1 MMAEADFREGLG
13 KLLGRGYVFD
23 ALVYHPQLSDLMEL
37 VDSFPN
43 GRFVLNH
50 IGRPL
55 GVGPY
60 EGHRDEVF
68 EVWEKDM
75 TALAERSN
83 VLAKVDGL
91 GNRVSGF
98 GWDTQPASPNSEELV
113 EKTAPYYMHII
124 EAFGPERCMF
134 ESNFPVDRQSCSYR
148 VLWNAFKKLVHDFST
163 DERDQLF
170 YRTAMETYRID
181 AEGSAV

>member
-13 KLLGRGYVFD
+13 KLLGRGHAFD
-23 ALVYHPQLSDLMEL
+23 ALVYHPQLSDLMKL

-43 GRFVLNH
+43 GLFVLNH

-68 EVWEKDM
+68 EFWEKDIA
-75 TALAERSN
+75 ALAERTN
-83 VLAKVDGL
+83 VLVKVGGL

-98 GWDTQPASPNSEELV
+98 GWDTLLAPLNSEELV
-113 EKTAPYYMHII
+113 EKTAPCYLHTI
-124 EAFGPERCMF
+124 EASGPERCMF
-134 ESNFPVDRQSCSYR
+134 ESNSR
-148 VLWNAFKKLVHDFST
+148 WT
-163 DERDQLF
+163 
-170 YRTAMETYRID
+170 RILIRMQ
-181 AEGSAV
+181 